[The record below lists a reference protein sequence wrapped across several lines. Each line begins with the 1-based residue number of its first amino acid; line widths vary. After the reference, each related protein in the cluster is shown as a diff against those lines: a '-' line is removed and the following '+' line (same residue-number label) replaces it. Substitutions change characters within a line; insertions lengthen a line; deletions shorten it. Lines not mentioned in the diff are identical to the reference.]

1 MGKSIADA
9 FRKAAHQWV
18 ARVSIEEL
26 ATTIPATAL
35 DGLFGPGT
43 RGIAKVKKKRSR
55 RSRRTAKAP
64 DKRKALKERKLTPEE
79 GKMIRLRMKSIP
91 RNSPDHRKLRE
102 EICEK
107 IGITPKQFGAAL
119 HGHDKE

>member
-35 DGLFGPGT
+35 DGLFGCHAAPLMGGVAT
-43 RGIAKVKKKRSR
+43 DCAFTPSLPRFPFLVHPVHLLRYIHVKL
-55 RSRRTAKAP
+55 P
-64 DKRKALKERKLTPEE
+64 
-79 GKMIRLRMKSIP
+79 
-91 RNSPDHRKLRE
+91 
-102 EICEK
+102 
-107 IGITPKQFGAAL
+107 
-119 HGHDKE
+119 